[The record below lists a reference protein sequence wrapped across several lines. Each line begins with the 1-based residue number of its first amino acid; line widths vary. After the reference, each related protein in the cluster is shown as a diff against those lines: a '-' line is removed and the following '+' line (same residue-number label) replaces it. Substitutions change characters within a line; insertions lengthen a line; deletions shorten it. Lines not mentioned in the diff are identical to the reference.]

1 MESDMTTALVVIG
14 RILLGGAF
22 VFAGIR
28 NVMNASLVGGLM
40 EARGVPMAGT
50 ALYAGIVLQIVAG
63 VLFAAGILVPYAA
76 AALIV
81 FLIAATPMFHNFW
94 DVAGPDRA
102 AKINGW
108 VSNVALAGGLLIAAV

>member
-1 MESDMTTALVVIG
+1 MDPDFSTALTAIG

-28 NVMNASLVGGLM
+28 NIMNASLVSGM
-40 EARGVPMAGT
+40 IAARGVPMARP
-50 ALYAGIVLQIVAG
+50 ALYTGIALQIVAG
-63 VLFAAGILVPYAA
+63 LLFAAGLWVPCAA

-94 DVAGPDRA
+94 DVQGPERA

-108 VSNVALAGGLLIAAV
+108 VSNVALAGGLLIAA